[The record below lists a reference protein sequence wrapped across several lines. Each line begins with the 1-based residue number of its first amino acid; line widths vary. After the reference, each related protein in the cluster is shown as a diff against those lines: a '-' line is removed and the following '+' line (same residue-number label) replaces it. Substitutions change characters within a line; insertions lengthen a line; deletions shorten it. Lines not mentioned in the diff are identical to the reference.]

1 MTETPL
7 ILNGVICG
15 IKFDDM
21 HANQLVIKIRDAL
34 LIRLYFMI
42 INWLR
47 QTMHFDTN
55 FVL

>member
-7 ILNGVICG
+7 VLNGVICG

-42 INWLR
+42 IKWLR
-47 QTMHFDTN
+47 QTMNFDTN